1 MTFVFGKSF
10 EEARKTRNKK
20 NFYIFFFFEIFIKQ
34 QSIKYIDIITVI
46 PPKALSQ
53 ILHNYKTA
61 RGHLYN
67 DMSTLFLIGNPDIT
81 GITTETNFNEDFNNV
96 LKILNESNCG
106 KIFERR
112 LVLPDLDSL
121 FLKIYSDRLLPLPNE
136 YNYETGIALIIYNS
150 DKIVPQMNIRQLNKL
165 FKQFFATLNVAFLDI
180 GTHLNDDEILT
191 ALNDIDNDLQITRN
205 RVLKMNHWMNHSEKT
220 CSSNIYSMMRQ
231 FNTYNDD
238 ESINQGYEPIPRIIR
253 NIDFEKLIQGH
264 DSVIKDETK
273 YIDLLSNWNFS
284 ALNLTTVELIQ
295 CGFYLIKKLSREA
308 NILITNNKLYLL
320 LVTIELSYHQINKFH
335 NFRHCIDVMQ
345 ACWQICEYIC
355 PRDTRTKLLLA
366 LAATGHDIGHP
377 GTNNSLFRNSQN
389 ELTCNSSIL
398 ESFHYN
404 IFNHLLGIHWNKIN
418 SLNGDNS
425 NIIETGILA
434 TDMSL
439 HSDYIKLLTEKR
451 TREEFTLVELISIII
466 KAADISNVTR
476 PLVISA
482 KWALLIT
489 LEFGDCSI
497 LQKFYEDEKNS
508 NDDVNCF
515 DLLDKYPNKEHLIR
529 SDNIDMDTE
538 IKIYDILNET
548 NFKVDNLIKEYSMI
562 PRGQIFFID
571 TFAFE
576 FFDKLSEIFPELRFL
591 VDTIIENKKY
601 WKSKITDN

>member
-1 MTFVFGKSF
+1 
-10 EEARKTRNKK
+10 
-20 NFYIFFFFEIFIKQ
+20 
-34 QSIKYIDIITVI
+34 
-46 PPKALSQ
+46 
-53 ILHNYKTA
+53 
-61 RGHLYN
+61 
-67 DMSTLFLIGNPDIT
+67 MSTLFLIGNPDIT
-81 GITTETNFNEDFNNV
+81 GISKETNFNEDFNNV
-96 LKILNESNCG
+96 LNILEKSSCNS
-106 KIFERR
+106 IFERR
-112 LVLPDLDSL
+112 LILPDLDSL
-121 FLKIYSDRLLPLPNE
+121 LLKIYSDRLLPLPNE